1 MFCIHKS
8 QPHNVIIEIELSIS
22 TQGLFHHT
30 WALPMYQHHMASQ
43 SLFFKVGS
51 FYVFITL
58 SKHQAKLKYVLKQIK
73 ADSLYNLIECISTD
87 IGFAPLTLTICV
99 FSWATLHVYWQRSGD
114 GEVELH
120 HLAARPR
127 LQLYYDDGGQSVS
140 VSCFNHRKN
149 VKTSLSKYFPSISHI
164 QQ

>member
-1 MFCIHKS
+1 MSLLKLNCLSLPRVSSTTPGLHLCI
-8 QPHNVIIEIELSIS
+8 NIIWHLNLS
-22 TQGLFHHT
+22 F
-30 WALPMYQHHMASQ
+30 ALSCD
-43 SLFFKVGS
+43 
-51 FYVFITL
+51 VFITL

-114 GEVELH
+114 GEVELYR
-120 HLAARPR
+120 LAARPR

-164 QQ
+164 